1 MTNDARNNDARN
13 SDVRKDTAAP
23 TAGRAAP
30 AQLDARRHVFR
41 DDLAALSLRGQVV
54 SPRYSAGSVR
64 QVARPVVPLRR
75 EPNPNLGLETEALF
89 GELVKVYDEAEGWA
103 WIQLQRDRYVGYVPS
118 AALTTEILSTTHRV
132 TSLGTFV
139 YPAVDIK
146 TPPIM
151 HLPLNAEVR
160 VVDWSEKFC
169 RLERGGFVVTR
180 HLSER
185 DRFERDFVDIAE
197 RLIGSPYL
205 WGGRTRIG
213 IDCSGLVQVSLEAAG
228 RPCPRDTDMQAA
240 ELGEAVPIQPE
251 LENLVRG
258 DLVFWKGHVGVM
270 SDGVMLVH
278 ANAHH
283 MAVAAE
289 TLPEAAERI
298 ARANDG
304 SPIVAIR
311 RLKLTET
318 EAKSPAPDA

>member
-1 MTNDARNNDARN
+1 MTNDTRNN
-13 SDVRKDTAAP
+13 DVRKDTAAATP
-23 TAGRAAP
+23 GRAGPAP
-30 AQLDARRHVFR
+30 LDARRHVFR

-64 QVARPVVPLRR
+64 QVARPAVPLRR
-75 EPNPNLGLETEALF
+75 EPSPNLGLETEALF

-139 YPAVDIK
+139 YPAADIK

-240 ELGEAVPIQPE
+240 ELGEAVPIEPG

-270 SDGVMLVH
+270 SDAIMLVH

-298 ARANDG
+298 ARAQDG

-318 EAKSPAPDA
+318 ETESPAPDA